1 MARDSF
7 IFYRSFYEALKELP
21 ENNQLEVYQAI
32 SIYALN
38 QEETELQGVS
48 KAIFNLI
55 KPQLDANYRKYE
67 NGKQNKSKVKAKDK
81 QRESKSETN
90 VNDNVNVNV
99 NDNDN
104 VVVVE
109 SDSCV
114 DGFQTAID
122 FYENN
127 IGMLTPYGL
136 QQLQSYSDDGVETDV
151 IILAMQKAV
160 DNNSRNMNYIK
171 AILNSWY
178 KKGIKTLIEA
188 KNEEQSFKQTKENK
202 VKQTNFQQREYTD
215 LNKLYVNGG

>member
-7 IFYRSFYEALKELP
+7 IFYRSFFEALKELP

-32 SIYALN
+32 AVYALN
-38 QEETELQGVS
+38 QEEPKLEGVS

-81 QRESKSETN
+81 QKESKDETN

-99 NDNDN
+99 NDN

-114 DGFQTAID
+114 DGFQSAID

-136 QQLQSYSDDGVETDV
+136 QQLQSYYDDGVEVDV

-188 KNEEQSFKQTKENK
+188 KNEEQSYKKTKENK
-202 VKQTNFQQREYTD
+202 KSNFQQREYTD

>member
-38 QEETELQGVS
+38 QEEIKLEGVS

-67 NGKQNKSKVKAKDK
+67 NGKQSKSKVKAKDK
-81 QRESKSETN
+81 QKESKHETN

-99 NDNDN
+99 NDN
-104 VVVVE
+104 VVVE

-114 DGFQTAID
+114 DGFQSAIG

-136 QQLQSYSDDGVETDV
+136 QQLQSYYDDGVEVDV

-202 VKQTNFQQREYTD
+202 EKKSNFQQREYAD
-215 LNKLYVNGG
+215 LNQLYVNGG